1 MANMSK
7 EIAPKYEK
15 DIHFIINEKNND
27 LNKAINLMNIFCYTI
42 SSYLN
47 EQKKYLKMSYVRL
60 SRKNK
65 KNR

>member
-27 LNKAINLMNIFCYTI
+27 LNNAIT
-42 SSYLN
+42 
-47 EQKKYLKMSYVRL
+47 L
-60 SRKNK
+60 SMFFATLFLLI
-65 KNR
+65 

>member
-1 MANMSK
+1 
-7 EIAPKYEK
+7 
-15 DIHFIINEKNND
+15 
-27 LNKAINLMNIFCYTI
+27 MNIFCYTI

-65 KNR
+65 KE